1 MEPRIAPLAPD
12 EYGPDA
18 SQMIDDLLK
27 AQQLPAR
34 EDVPEFIATMVRHRA
49 LFQAQIDLSTQLF
62 KGALTIRDIELVFLR
77 TSWLCQA
84 PFCFG
89 QHVIT
94 AKQVCGFTT
103 EDIERIVEG
112 SGAAGWDEHSRAVL
126 RATEELHETSTISD
140 ETWEVLARTL
150 DDKQLIELPMLAGH
164 THGVAYVQNALKLR
178 LMPGN
183 QGLSAR

>member
-1 MEPRIAPLAPD
+1 MIFLSVVVAAVKWPRPCSSPCERGLEND
-12 EYGPDA
+12 ESPGGEAADGGCRWSRGSP
-18 SQMIDDLLK
+18 
-27 AQQLPAR
+27 
-34 EDVPEFIATMVRHRA
+34 RA
-49 LFQAQIDLSTQLF
+49 
-62 KGALTIRDIELVFLR
+62 G
-77 TSWLCQA
+77 
-84 PFCFG
+84 
-89 QHVIT
+89 
-94 AKQVCGFTT
+94 
-103 EDIERIVEG
+103 
-112 SGAAGWDEHSRAVL
+112 L